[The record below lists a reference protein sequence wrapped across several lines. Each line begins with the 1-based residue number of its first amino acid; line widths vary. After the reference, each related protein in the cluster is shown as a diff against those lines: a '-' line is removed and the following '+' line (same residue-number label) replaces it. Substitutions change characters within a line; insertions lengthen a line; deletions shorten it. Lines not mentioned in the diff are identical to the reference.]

1 MATSPG
7 PDCDGSNGKPG
18 RSSGFGDPFV
28 FALLGEPT
36 AADRANFIV
45 YSFGPTGDPPT
56 TASSP
61 MNNNKNWVCVTA
73 FGRASILAAAVV
85 FAGCAAKP
93 PMAPATV
100 AAPAP
105 AVQSLQQYMQD
116 AARAAS
122 EGNNKERARELYR
135 TAARQYPAAKE
146 PWTKLAE
153 DYFESAN
160 YGQAI
165 LAAQEVI
172 QRDPQDSVATSVL
185 AVSGLRVSAAALKSM
200 HDQNSKLSG
209 GTRSEAQ
216 ALAKTLRDAL
226 GETELVPQAAAPA
239 ASDAGA
245 KGTVAVRPARP
256 PVVRRAAAPAP
267 AAEPSGADDP
277 FKILK
282 K

>member
-1 MATSPG
+1 
-7 PDCDGSNGKPG
+7 
-18 RSSGFGDPFV
+18 
-28 FALLGEPT
+28 
-36 AADRANFIV
+36 
-45 YSFGPTGDPPT
+45 
-56 TASSP
+56 

-73 FGRASILAAAVV
+73 FGRASMLAAAVL
-85 FAGCAAKP
+85 FAGCASKPAK
-93 PMAPATV
+93 APV

-135 TAARQYPAAKE
+135 TAARQYPTSKE

-226 GETELVPQAAAPA
+226 GETELVPQAAASATADPA
-239 ASDAGA
+239 ARAP
-245 KGTVAVRPARP
+245 VVRPAAKP
-256 PVVRRAAAPAP
+256 VRRATAPVSTPAAPAATAP
-267 AAEPSGADDP
+267 NAADDP

>member
-1 MATSPG
+1 MKNDNNRAYVAAIVRASM
-7 PDCDGSNGKPG
+7 CA
-18 RSSGFGDPFV
+18 
-28 FALLGEPT
+28 ALLG
-36 AADRANFIV
+36 
-45 YSFGPTGDPPT
+45 
-56 TASSP
+56 
-61 MNNNKNWVCVTA
+61 
-73 FGRASILAAAVV
+73 L
-85 FAGCAAKP
+85 AGCASKTAK
-93 PMAPATV
+93 APAPV
-100 AAPAP
+100 AAPAPAPAP

-116 AARAAS
+116 AANAAS
-122 EGNNKERARELYR
+122 EGNNRERARELYR
-135 TAARQYPAAKE
+135 TAARQYPASKE
-146 PWTKLAE
+146 PWTRLAE

-172 QRDPQDSVATSVL
+172 QRDPQDSIATSVL

-216 ALAKTLRDAL
+216 ALAKTLRDSL

-239 ASDAGA
+239 ATTASDAAA
-245 KGTVAVRPARP
+245 KSPAAKPAKPP
-256 PVVRRAAAPAP
+256 PVVRRVAAPGPAASPAAPAAP
-267 AAEPSGADDP
+267 NAADDP

>member
-1 MATSPG
+1 
-7 PDCDGSNGKPG
+7 
-18 RSSGFGDPFV
+18 
-28 FALLGEPT
+28 
-36 AADRANFIV
+36 
-45 YSFGPTGDPPT
+45 
-56 TASSP
+56 
-61 MNNNKNWVCVTA
+61 MNNNKNRDCVTSLW
-73 FGRASILAAAVV
+73 RALLLAAAIG
-85 FAGCAAKP
+85 FAGCASKPAKS
-93 PMAPATV
+93 PAAV
-100 AAPAP
+100 APAP
-105 AVQSLQQYMQD
+105 AVQSLQQYLQD

-200 HDQNSKLSG
+200 HDQNNKLSG
-209 GTRSEAQ
+209 GPRSEAQ

-239 ASDAGA
+239 ASEASTKA
-245 KGTVAVRPARP
+245 VVATKPARP
-256 PVVRRAAAPAP
+256 PVVRRPAAPAP

>member
-1 MATSPG
+1 
-7 PDCDGSNGKPG
+7 
-18 RSSGFGDPFV
+18 
-28 FALLGEPT
+28 
-36 AADRANFIV
+36 
-45 YSFGPTGDPPT
+45 
-56 TASSP
+56 
-61 MNNNKNWVCVTA
+61 MNNNKNWDCMTA
-73 FGRASILAAAVV
+73 FGRAALLAAVV
-85 FAGCAAKP
+85 IFAGCASKPAK
-93 PMAPATV
+93 APA

-105 AVQSLQQYMQD
+105 AVQSLQQYLQD

-216 ALAKTLRDAL
+216 ALAKTLREAL

-239 ASDAGA
+239 TADP
-245 KGTVAVRPARP
+245 VARAPAARPAAKAP
-256 PVVRRAAAPAP
+256 VRRTAAPVSAPAAPAAAAPDA
-267 AAEPSGADDP
+267 GDDP

>member
-1 MATSPG
+1 
-7 PDCDGSNGKPG
+7 
-18 RSSGFGDPFV
+18 
-28 FALLGEPT
+28 
-36 AADRANFIV
+36 
-45 YSFGPTGDPPT
+45 
-56 TASSP
+56 
-61 MNNNKNWVCVTA
+61 MNDNKYRDCVTTC
-73 FGRASILAAAVV
+73 GRVLLLVAAVAL
-85 FAGCAAKP
+85 AGCASKPAKP
-93 PMAPATV
+93 PAPV

-105 AVQSLQQYMQD
+105 AVQSLQQYMQE

-135 TAARQYPAAKE
+135 TAARQYPASKE

-200 HDQNSKLSG
+200 HDQNSKLTG
-209 GTRSEAQ
+209 GTRTEAQ

-226 GETELVPQAAAPA
+226 GENELVPQAAAPDGG
-239 ASDAGA
+239 DAPA
-245 KGTVAVRPARP
+245 KGAVAPRPPVRPA
-256 PVVRRAAAPAP
+256 VVRRPAPAP
-267 AAEPSGADDP
+267 AATAPAAAPAAADDP

>member
-7 PDCDGSNGKPG
+7 PDCDGTA
-18 RSSGFGDPFV
+18 RHRTGFAHQRGDGAARAPDFIEYS
-28 FALLGEPT
+28 FALVAVTPIIL
-36 AADRANFIV
+36 FI
-45 YSFGPTGDPPT
+45 
-56 TASSP
+56 P
-61 MNNNKNWVCVTA
+61 MKNNNKCRARAPAV
-73 FGRASILAAAVV
+73 GRALMLAAVLV
-85 FAGCAAKP
+85 LAGCASKPAK
-93 PMAPATV
+93 APVPAPT
-100 AAPAP
+100 PAP
-105 AVQSLQQYMQD
+105 AVQSLQQYLQD
-116 AARAAS
+116 AARAAG

-135 TAARQYPAAKE
+135 TAARQYPASKE
-146 PWTKLAE
+146 PWVKLAE

-172 QRDPQDSVATSVL
+172 QREPQDSVATSVL

-200 HDQNSKLSG
+200 RDQNSKLTG

-239 ASDAGA
+239 TTD
-245 KGTVAVRPARP
+245 
-256 PVVRRAAAPAP
+256 AAAPAKGAAARPAKPPVVVRRVAAP
-267 AAEPSGADDP
+267 AAAAPPNAADDP